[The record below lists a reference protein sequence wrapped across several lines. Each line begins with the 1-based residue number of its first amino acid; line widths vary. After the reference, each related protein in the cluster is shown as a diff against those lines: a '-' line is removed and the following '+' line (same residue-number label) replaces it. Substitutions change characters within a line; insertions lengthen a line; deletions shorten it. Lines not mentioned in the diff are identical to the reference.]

1 MQTHTDVQQWRG
13 AKAVD
18 ANGDKVGTVDEVYL
32 DRGSDQP
39 EWLTV
44 STGLFGT
51 RTTFVPVAD
60 ADFRDGEVH
69 LAYTKDQV
77 KDAPNV
83 DADGAL
89 SADEEQRLYEHYGRA
104 LTTVTGDARSGDDAD
119 DDLRPRHERAEHRR
133 CDDALRGGAARRDDR
148 ARSRPR
154 AAEEVRRRGRGHP
167 DGARPPRGS
176 PRRTRADHRRQP
188 RRRSRRAWISE
199 EEHEVTLHTEEAVVE
214 KRAVPKERVRLETDV
229 VTDEET
235 VSDTVRK
242 ERIDT
247 DADTRR
253 R

>member
-89 SADEEQRLYEHYGRA
+89 STDEEQRLYEHYGRSDY
-104 LTTVTGDARSGDDAD
+104 GDWDARSGDDAD
-119 DDLRPRHERAEHRR
+119 TTS
-133 CDDALRGGAARRDDR
+133 GRDT
-148 ARSRPR
+148 SGPNT
-154 AAEEVRRRGRGHP
+154 
-167 DGARPPRGS
+167 DGAM
-176 PRRTRADHRRQP
+176 TR
-188 RRRSRRAWISE
+188 SE
-199 EEHEVTLHTEEAVVE
+199 EELRVGTTEREAGRARLKKYVVE
-214 KRAVPKERVRLETDV
+214 EREVP
-229 VTDEET
+229 ET
-235 VSDTVRK
+235 VRS
-242 ERIDT
+242 ERIDVG
-247 DADTRR
+247 DNRR
-253 R
+253 